1 VCYVHHLTL
10 PSLTRRAPPS
20 PPLCGGEGNFFPSES
35 ALARLRC
42 DHSVD
47 PRVVAADRAQLQAHL
62 GLAHDA
68 GADEGE
74 IFIRPV
80 AVGDDFEPD
89 AVGIEEIEGIDRGRN
104 DQQRPGDDR
113 NAVRLQPLEHLRVA
127 FRPADEGDVLHRAE
141 RVAVGLGDALRI
153 FEKGEKAVAA
163 HIEKEMGDLRIGWR
177 AVAMRAAA
185 VGQARWRAHPVCQ
198 PHAEHAHIEIERS
211 AHVAGVERE
220 MVNAAQQRLRVRMRR
235 VSCWHVETRIHA
247 HPPGLTRPASHARRA
262 AAIRAAAERARN
274 PRQIRDG
281 RLGSMGWRASLPQV
295 RTKRSNEGGN
305 RMKRLAW
312 LSPIIAAAMVGIAT
326 PASAEELVLKFATLD
341 VPQAHLNVRVHHPW
355 AAKINQQA
363 KGIFRIDVFDGE
375 ALANHGNV
383 YNQVV
388 SNVVQIAWG
397 LPSLA
402 GKFPLLDVTAL
413 PYVTQGDSEVASTA
427 LWRLYKTGLLDKEF
441 DQVVPLKLIVFP
453 QSGLQFRKEPRS
465 LESLSGLKII
475 AGSKIASEIVQRLG
489 GAPLS
494 FRVDEYYETL
504 QRGTADGVLVGWTAF
519 NPFKLA
525 EVTHYHLEVP
535 LGGQTGYIFMAK
547 KEWDALPE
555 PVRK

>member
-1 VCYVHHLTL
+1 
-10 PSLTRRAPPS
+10 
-20 PPLCGGEGNFFPSES
+20 
-35 ALARLRC
+35 
-42 DHSVD
+42 
-47 PRVVAADRAQLQAHL
+47 
-62 GLAHDA
+62 
-68 GADEGE
+68 
-74 IFIRPV
+74 
-80 AVGDDFEPD
+80 
-89 AVGIEEIEGIDRGRN
+89 
-104 DQQRPGDDR
+104 
-113 NAVRLQPLEHLRVA
+113 
-127 FRPADEGDVLHRAE
+127 
-141 RVAVGLGDALRI
+141 
-153 FEKGEKAVAA
+153 
-163 HIEKEMGDLRIGWR
+163 
-177 AVAMRAAA
+177 
-185 VGQARWRAHPVCQ
+185 
-198 PHAEHAHIEIERS
+198 
-211 AHVAGVERE
+211 
-220 MVNAAQQRLRVRMRR
+220 
-235 VSCWHVETRIHA
+235 
-247 HPPGLTRPASHARRA
+247 
-262 AAIRAAAERARN
+262 
-274 PRQIRDG
+274 
-281 RLGSMGWRASLPQV
+281 
-295 RTKRSNEGGN
+295 
-305 RMKRLAW
+305 MKRLAW
-312 LSPIIAAAMVGIAT
+312 LASVIIAATAGLAAR
-326 PASAEELVLKFATLD
+326 ASAEEPVLKFATLD

-363 KGIFRIDVFDGE
+363 KGIFRIDVLDGE

-402 GKFPLLDVTAL
+402 GKFPLLDVVAL
-413 PYVTQGDSEVASTA
+413 PYVSNTNSETASTA

-475 AGSKIASEIVQRLG
+475 AGSKITSEIVQRLG

-555 PVRK
+555 PVRKILAANSGEGESRAFGRFWDEVVKEGKDQTMAKPGHKLMQLTAAQEKVWHDKIGVIAEQWSKAAPENAKVLATYKEILAKVAAGG

>member
-1 VCYVHHLTL
+1 
-10 PSLTRRAPPS
+10 
-20 PPLCGGEGNFFPSES
+20 
-35 ALARLRC
+35 
-42 DHSVD
+42 
-47 PRVVAADRAQLQAHL
+47 
-62 GLAHDA
+62 
-68 GADEGE
+68 
-74 IFIRPV
+74 
-80 AVGDDFEPD
+80 
-89 AVGIEEIEGIDRGRN
+89 
-104 DQQRPGDDR
+104 
-113 NAVRLQPLEHLRVA
+113 
-127 FRPADEGDVLHRAE
+127 
-141 RVAVGLGDALRI
+141 
-153 FEKGEKAVAA
+153 
-163 HIEKEMGDLRIGWR
+163 
-177 AVAMRAAA
+177 
-185 VGQARWRAHPVCQ
+185 
-198 PHAEHAHIEIERS
+198 
-211 AHVAGVERE
+211 
-220 MVNAAQQRLRVRMRR
+220 
-235 VSCWHVETRIHA
+235 
-247 HPPGLTRPASHARRA
+247 
-262 AAIRAAAERARN
+262 
-274 PRQIRDG
+274 
-281 RLGSMGWRASLPQV
+281 
-295 RTKRSNEGGN
+295 
-305 RMKRLAW
+305 MKRLAW
-312 LSPIIAAAMVGIAT
+312 LFSIIAAAMVGIAT

-402 GKFPLLDVTAL
+402 GKFPLMDVTAL

-427 LWRLYKTGLLDKEF
+427 LWRLYKSGLLDKEF

-453 QSGLQFRKEPRS
+453 QSGLQFRKQPS
-465 LESLSGLKII
+465 TLDNLNGLKII

-547 KEWDALPE
+547 KEWDGLPE
-555 PVRK
+555 PVRKILAANSGEGESRAFGRFWDEVVKEGKDQTMAKPGHKLMQLTAAQEKIWHEKIGAIAEQWSKASPENAKVLTTYKELLAKVSAGE